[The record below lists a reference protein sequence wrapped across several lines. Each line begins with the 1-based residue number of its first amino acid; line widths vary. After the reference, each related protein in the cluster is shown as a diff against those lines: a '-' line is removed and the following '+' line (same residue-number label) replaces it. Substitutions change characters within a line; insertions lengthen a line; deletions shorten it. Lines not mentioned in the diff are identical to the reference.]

1 MRGLNYYT
9 LIRDTEE
16 ELQRL
21 RVITRWDLCKLR
33 RRARGN
39 MTQEEYAE
47 WCGVS
52 VAVIRRLESRE
63 PYNPAWRGEQF
74 EKILGVTMD
83 FIMDHVEWP
92 YGKNNELV
100 LWGVSQK

>member
-1 MRGLNYYT
+1 MKGINYYT
-9 LIRDTEE
+9 CVRYTDEE
-16 ELQRL
+16 TRQLRL
-21 RVITRWDLCKLR
+21 VTRWDLCKLR
-33 RRARGN
+33 RRAKGN

-63 PYNPAWRGEQF
+63 PYNPAWRSEKF

-83 FIMDHVEWP
+83 FAFDHVEWP
-92 YGKNNELV
+92 CERSKR
-100 LWGVSQK
+100 S